1 MEVTM
6 KNLLV
11 AAIVSATVVFSPVSM
26 ANDGDKLLGAIA
38 GGVLG
43 STVGKGD
50 GRKAAT
56 VVGAVLGYRYGERI
70 LNSDSN
76 RQYRNES
83 YVPPYIPREHYSSQ
97 NYARSDREKR
107 IYCQNNIPHRYS
119 YNDRLRN
126 VWVNGCLER
135 LQQEEDRL
143 AQEAYQDGYSLER

>member
-1 MEVTM
+1 M

-11 AAIVSATVVFSPVSM
+11 ATIVSAAVFFSPVTKAS
-26 ANDGDKLLGAIA
+26 DGDKLLAAVA

-50 GRKAAT
+50 GRKAAI
-56 VVGAVLGYRYGERI
+56 VAGAVLGYRYGERI

-76 RQYRNES
+76 STYRSES
-83 YVPPYIPREHYSSQ
+83 YIPREHYNGQ
-97 NYARSDREKR
+97 YIPQGNYARSDREKR

-119 YNDRLRN
+119 YNDRLRT
-126 VWVNGCLER
+126 VWVSGCLER